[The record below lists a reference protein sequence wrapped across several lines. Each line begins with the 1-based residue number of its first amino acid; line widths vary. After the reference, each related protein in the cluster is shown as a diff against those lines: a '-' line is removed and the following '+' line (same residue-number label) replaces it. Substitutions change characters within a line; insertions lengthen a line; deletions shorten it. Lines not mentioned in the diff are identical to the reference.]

1 LSTQQLTSQLNEA
14 ARAFGRLT
22 RANQA
27 LRREL
32 DAQLAANYKLTLS
45 EFEVLLL
52 LGRAKDRAM
61 RRVDLATEVRLSPS
75 GITRMLDRLETA
87 GMVEKRAC
95 DEDARVSYAAL
106 SDAGMG
112 VIQKAMPEH
121 YDVLDEMMKTRLS
134 AAEVEQLSDLLE
146 RLAGGIDDEL
156 CEVPEG

>member
-1 LSTQQLTSQLNEA
+1 LTTQLNEA

-32 DAQLAANYKLTLS
+32 DAQLAANYQLTLS

-52 LGRAKDRAM
+52 LARAKDRAM

-87 GMVEKRAC
+87 GVVEKRAC

-106 SDAGMG
+106 SDAGMA

-121 YDVLDEMMKTRLS
+121 FDVLDEMMKTRLS

-146 RLAGGIDDEL
+146 RLAGGIDDEP
-156 CEVPEG
+156 CAVPQED